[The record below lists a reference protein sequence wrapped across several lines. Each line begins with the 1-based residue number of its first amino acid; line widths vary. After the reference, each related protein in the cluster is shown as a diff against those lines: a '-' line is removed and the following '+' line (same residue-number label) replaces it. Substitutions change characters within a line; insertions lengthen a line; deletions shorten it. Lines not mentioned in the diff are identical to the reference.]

1 MFSRYRGGKRLRS
14 NAKVEEET
22 RRGERFLE
30 FEGEGRESGGLLS
43 LFVPPLLLFFFFFWK
58 KNDVEPSPKNSAPNA
73 ENPTISSKVT
83 TSVTLSPFV
92 CFCYEVIK
100 KPGRKTT
107 LQSFRSDEK
116 FSSLLRW
123 PRASPPP
130 PPGDAERALGQEAH
144 QRPLPAFKA
153 SQTPR
158 AVF

>member
-1 MFSRYRGGKRLRS
+1 MQRSKRRPEEGNVFWSLRG
-14 NAKVEEET
+14 
-22 RRGERFLE
+22 RGERAAVCC
-30 FEGEGRESGGLLS
+30 RS
-43 LFVPPLLLFFFFFWK
+43 LFPLFFFFFFFWK

-73 ENPTISSKVT
+73 ENPTTSSKVT

-158 AVF
+158 AVL